1 MDRSLI
7 DQYSKGGD
15 DLRMAVRGLLR
26 EDLLAFPVP
35 GTWSIQQIVIHLL
48 DSDLVLAERMKR
60 VIAENNPPLL
70 EFDENLFVKRLFYDE
85 QSIEDALAIFEINRR
100 NFARVLAK
108 LPDSAFDR
116 IGTHSKRGPMKLA
129 DILTGSVKHLK
140 HHMNFIVSKRE
151 QLGKMMW

>member
-1 MDRSLI
+1 
-7 DQYSKGGD
+7 
-15 DLRMAVRGLLR
+15 
-26 EDLLAFPVP
+26 
-35 GTWSIQQIVIHLL
+35 
-48 DSDLVLAERMKR
+48 MKR